1 MYLIREDQVERYK
14 IPKEQLEKV
23 FDFVTY
29 DDIRTSL
36 EELGSKRIEEERLN
50 YLKDLVLTKFDSD
63 NLERIIEYLKYK
75 IGGDL

>member
-36 EELGSKRIEEERLN
+36 EELGSKSIEEERLN